1 VIRTIGAQARQAAKA
16 NPEIRE
22 KVKEIMRLVE
32 LSGKDALDRIEA
44 EVDATIKDK
53 GKLGKKHA
61 RYVRELLASCT
72 AEDEPWDVCFY
83 KVIYFPL
90 VETIFPKQNRTYG
103 IELPQL
109 FVLLESDG
117 QTAHILLDN
126 LPASVETLRTEDP
139 LQAGQRYKEHRRKK
153 FQLSAPVLAE
163 VRDMQKVAMASSFY
177 LLGEGRIFVVVAS
190 RITGVEG
197 EFLGAV
203 MAGYELDLNRARK
216 DTHAVLG
223 VSHALEQ
230 CLGMHG
236 RTGGAAVPSD
246 QVCADEIA
254 HPEQGLTF
262 VYQDR
267 LG

>member
-1 VIRTIGAQARQAAKA
+1 MFRLKLTLLYFMMIVLVAVVSVMLIDAKRDEFVGGELLPSVKVATNSYEVLTQRRVDRLRAYLKNLLSTDLPAYLRVLRENRDVIRTICAQARQAAKA

-44 EVDATIKDK
+44 EVDATIKEK

-139 LQAGQRYKEHRRKK
+139 LQAGQRYK
-153 FQLSAPVLAE
+153 
-163 VRDMQKVAMASSFY
+163 
-177 LLGEGRIFVVVAS
+177 
-190 RITGVEG
+190 
-197 EFLGAV
+197 
-203 MAGYELDLNRARK
+203 
-216 DTHAVLG
+216 
-223 VSHALEQ
+223 
-230 CLGMHG
+230 
-236 RTGGAAVPSD
+236 
-246 QVCADEIA
+246 
-254 HPEQGLTF
+254 
-262 VYQDR
+262 
-267 LG
+267 